1 MKRITLLVLS
11 TALIAVACIEELDGF
26 LYLGNFSSFPPDTTF
41 NETVEL
47 AGSVVRTPARTDLL
61 YIVTVTGGAL
71 TVSDTAN
78 LHGLFAVT
86 IPLQVGLD
94 NNLIATASDGV
105 GSSTPSP
112 WTKTVTQIDTTA
124 QPPQSPGG

>member
-1 MKRITLLVLS
+1 MGLAA
-11 TALIAVACIEELDGF
+11 ALTAVACIEELDGF
-26 LYLGNFSSFPPDTTF
+26 LFLNVSAFPPDTTF

-78 LHGLFAVT
+78 LHGLFSVT
-86 IPLQVGLD
+86 IPLTTD
-94 NNLIATASDGV
+94 AENHLIATASDGV
-105 GSSTPSP
+105 GSATPSP
-112 WTKTVTQIDTTA
+112 WKKTVVQVDTTA
-124 QPPQSPGG
+124 QPTQSSGG